1 MDEPPRGTPGQ
12 THGESKGAEG
22 KASRRNMQTLQ
33 NWREG
38 GEGTTFRTRNR
49 KQSRCCDAACT
60 PAPSPP
66 CIVLPAS
73 SCMLHPQPPVAREC
87 HTPLRRQP
95 SPRAGLRAACRER
108 GPHSTRLLGAD
119 SGPRGLIQSVHTVRP
134 APNPGSP
141 AGPPPTPRKPGD
153 TPPQHS
159 AQGFCFVRDE
169 NNDPWG
175 GGAAAARG
183 SLAQAYTEERAAAA
197 APPKSPLSSPFP
209 AEQDGK
215 GPARPGA
222 HLTPRG
228 WAPGGLR
235 YRPGAAK
242 GPSGKR
248 SQRGPPAWTTSVGLP
263 PSDRELSRWPRH
275 MRTHVRRRR
284 TAHARPSAPILS
296 PASGYPSAGFVALY
310 LAPRL
315 MPGPVL
321 LQRSRSALWKL
332 FLNALSPL
340 CKALPPFPA
349 ETMQRLSSL
358 KPGTLLLRD
367 HQNLFENQRAPWE
380 PGDWNW
386 LRGGCWEWYWVQI
399 EVVSFHIAELQA
411 EAAEQ
416 IPSLPTPTL
425 VSRWGLRLLVAFPI
439 FCSLG
444 NVSSL
449 FFFISDFIFFSI
461 SYSRT

>member
-119 SGPRGLIQSVHTVRP
+119 SGPRGLIQSAHTVRP

-215 GPARPGA
+215 GPARLGA

-242 GPSGKR
+242 SPSGKW
-248 SQRGPPAWTTSVGLP
+248 SQRGPPAWTTSVRLRATESFRDGRDTCARMYGAGALRTLARALLFWAQLLDTRLQV
-263 PSDRELSRWPRH
+263 SLHFTSRRGWC
-275 MRTHVRRRR
+275 
-284 TAHARPSAPILS
+284 L
-296 PASGYPSAGFVALY
+296 
-310 LAPRL
+310 
-315 MPGPVL
+315 
-321 LQRSRSALWKL
+321 
-332 FLNALSPL
+332 ALS
-340 CKALPPFPA
+340 C
-349 ETMQRLSSL
+349 SN
-358 KPGTLLLRD
+358 GVVLRS
-367 HQNLFENQRAPWE
+367 
-380 PGDWNW
+380 G
-386 LRGGCWEWYWVQI
+386 
-399 EVVSFHIAELQA
+399 SF
-411 EAAEQ
+411 
-416 IPSLPTPTL
+416 S
-425 VSRWGLRLLVAFPI
+425 
-439 FCSLG
+439 
-444 NVSSL
+444 
-449 FFFISDFIFFSI
+449 
-461 SYSRT
+461 